1 MSGSLT
7 LLKEKHIRYIE
18 SLDTKKHN
26 FEYWLTEHLRLNG
39 IYWGLTALCVLDSP
53 ETFVKEEVI
62 SFVLSC
68 WDDKYGAF
76 APFPRH
82 DAHLLTTLSCRTD
95 LGHL

>member
-53 ETFVKEEVI
+53 ETFVKGTTNTA
-62 SFVLSC
+62 LSHHFQ
-68 WDDKYGAF
+68 DMMHIY
-76 APFPRH
+76 
-82 DAHLLTTLSCRTD
+82 
-95 LGHL
+95 